1 MEGGRVQTFC
11 TLCTYKKNSYII
23 FSRYFF
29 FQTSSFK
36 SEHDVKKENLRRAL
50 QPTFTYSKSTTETTE
65 QYVKIVRSF
74 R

>member
-1 MEGGRVQTFC
+1 MEVG
-11 TLCTYKKNSYII
+11 YKLSA
-23 FSRYFF
+23 RYALTRKTVTSSSVDIFF
-29 FQTSSFK
+29 FRQVLFK